1 MKRGGDVCKNG
12 CERAMA
18 LHGDGCKERP
28 RYQDAWMGEWI
39 AMSVA
44 VHDID
49 EKQAPIRMVT
59 RWQMMEFEFNKP
71 PSNEDAP
78 KEWMRQNVPM
88 QKGQVMLR
96 DPRVW
101 HAGTEN
107 HSDRDRFL
115 PGEVFK
121 WDGTY
126 LAIRQ

>member
-1 MKRGGDVCKNG
+1 MKRGGDVCNMG
-12 CERAMA
+12 CTRAMA
-18 LHGDGCKERP
+18 LRGDGCKERP
-28 RYQDAWMGEWI
+28 QYRDAWMGEWM

-49 EKQAPIRMVT
+49 EKQAPIRMTT
-59 RWQMMEFEFNKP
+59 RWQMMEFEFNRP
-71 PSNEDAP
+71 PSNDGAP
-78 KEWMRQNVPM
+78 TEWMGQTVPV
-88 QKGQVMLR
+88 KTGQVLFR

-107 HSDRDRFL
+107 YSDRDRFL

>member
-1 MKRGGDVCKNG
+1 
-12 CERAMA
+12 
-18 LHGDGCKERP
+18 
-28 RYQDAWMGEWI
+28 MGEWI

-71 PSNEDAP
+71 PSNDDAP

-88 QKGQVMLR
+88 QNGQVLLR

-107 HSDRDRFL
+107 YSDRDRFL